1 MGLNAR
7 IEALRMKH
15 SELEHELEEESS
27 RPSPNMSHLTEI
39 KRQKLRIKDEL
50 ARASEH

>member
-15 SELEHELEEESS
+15 SELELELEQEAS
-27 RPSPNMSHLTEI
+27 RPLPNMSHVSEL
-39 KRQKLRIKDEL
+39 KRQKLKIKDEI
-50 ARASEH
+50 ARAADH